1 MITTGAIYIRHKL
14 SIHWSYQMGTSNSV
28 MTTKSPFYKITIKAV
43 KIFECNVAALDFRKA
58 VL

>member
-14 SIHWSYQMGTSNSV
+14 SIHWSYQMGTSNSL
-28 MTTKSPFYKITIKAV
+28 MTAKSPSYKIMIKTE